1 VGVGEGPQAA
11 AAMARSRIQVI
22 SRHLFIVFHLLVR
35 QMRLMD
41 RKRSAVSGWA
51 E

>member
-22 SRHLFIVFHLLVR
+22 VRCLFIAFHLL
-35 QMRLMD
+35 D
-41 RKRSAVSGWA
+41 RRMSRGLEIPGSN
-51 E
+51 